1 MTLSASEGIK
11 VLAKVCIGPV
21 QGGAAKMKQ
30 KINIGI
36 IQMASRVGDVKFNT
50 EKAVAYI
57 EKAADAGADI
67 VVLPELFATGYNME
81 ILGRNIIDLS
91 ERYYGYIHQKM
102 SEAARWNNVHVI
114 APFGSKREEM
124 GPVYNAV
131 QIFDDKGK
139 EIGRY
144 EKTHLWDLENL
155 YFAEGTHYPVFETK
169 FGKIGI
175 LVCYDME
182 FPEASRALG
191 LEGAKIV
198 FAPAAWTAE
207 FEHDWDMEYMKRALE
222 NGLFVVGVNKAGN
235 EGGMRFLGKGKIHDP
250 LGNTLLQLPAL
261 EEEIAVGAVE
271 LPVEVPVAGPPL
283 EMAFTTA
290 SGGEAFRRPEGQEA
304 NHERIFETDTV

>member
-1 MTLSASEGIK
+1 
-11 VLAKVCIGPV
+11 
-21 QGGAAKMKQ
+21 MKQ
-30 KINIGI
+30 KINIAI

-57 EKAADAGADI
+57 EKAAEAGSDI

-81 ILGRNIIDLS
+81 VLGRDIIDLS
-91 ERYYGYIHQKM
+91 DRYYGHIHQKM
-102 SEAARWNNVHVI
+102 SEAARWNKVHVI

-131 QIFDDKGK
+131 QIFDDEGK

-155 YFAEGTHYPVFETK
+155 YFAEGSNYPVFETK
-169 FGKIGI
+169 FGRIGI

-191 LEGAKIV
+191 LDGAKII

-222 NGLFVVGVNKAGN
+222 NGLFVVGVNKAGE

-250 LGNTLLQLPAL
+250 LGNTLLQMPAF
-261 EEEIAVGAVE
+261 EEKIAVGTVD
-271 LPVEVPVAGPPL
+271 LPVGVPAAGTPL
-283 EMAFTTA
+283 GMAFPAA
-290 SGGEAFRRPEGQEA
+290 SGGETFRRPEGRETA
-304 NHERIFETDTV
+304 HERVFETDSV